1 MKLNLFKK
9 SEDKIVENE
18 QKNDEYLIY
27 AERFANNHVLSF
39 GKDEKGNL
47 QFDNPQ
53 GLLAARVSN
62 YDYSLEELYSHKDLI
77 SYENLVNFNKDYFLD
92 HSIYQM
98 GACNCNG
105 QSVFYYYTED
115 FPTSEHY
122 DKDYIGLNEKVL
134 ERGNPEHLYL
144 DYDGICAFLAL
155 APDKLLMKYKDAV
168 MSELKRNASEEMREV
183 KLSEKSVDKIKD
195 EIGEKYLELSGAAL
209 VMFEQANERL
219 LMEEAEQA
227 RLVEE
232 QAKFEAEQ
240 ESLKTEYEQ
249 DLRDNEAR
257 TAEAYAGVMEKLDLF
272 SKIND
277 ENLGQN
283 E

>member
-1 MKLNLFKK
+1 METKNKEEYNEYSSKFFAKYDNDYSWRGLNEMGFKFFDRQFEFFAK
-9 SEDKIVENE
+9 S
-18 QKNDEYLIY
+18 
-27 AERFANNHVLSF
+27 
-39 GKDEKGNL
+39 
-47 QFDNPQ
+47 PQ
-53 GLLAARVSN
+53 SILAARLSGRTVDQICTNKKGIAFDSN
-62 YDYSLEELYSHKDLI
+62 YFSNI
-77 SYENLVNFNKDYFLD
+77 SVESFGSFGHGLNVFTVDKESPYPVEKKCDVLKFNPIFLVDGK
-92 HSIYQM
+92 
-98 GACNCNG
+98 
-105 QSVFYYYTED
+105 
-115 FPTSEHY
+115 FPSNDY
-122 DKDYIGLNEKVL
+122 DKWHTFLN
-134 ERGNPEHLYL
+134 
-144 DYDGICAFLAL
+144 YDGLCAFLAM
-155 APDKLLMKYKDAV
+155 APEKMLLDNKEFV
-168 MSELKRNASEEMREV
+168 INEIKRNASEEMREV

-227 RLVEE
+227 RLAEE